1 MCGIIG
7 YVGTRQVSPILLD
20 GLRRLEYR
28 GYDSAGVA
36 VRTPDGHLE
45 IHKTHGKLQR
55 LVETMDGNAPKG
67 SLGIGHTRW
76 ATHGQPNDV
85 NAHPHSDCTGQL
97 AVIHNGIVENFEEL
111 RDDLRARGHIFKSE
125 TDTEVIAHLIE
136 DEFEDRGASTPLA
149 LIDATRAALA
159 RVRGAYSIGVLD
171 ARVPD
176 LIIGA
181 RHFSPLVVGVG
192 EGENLLAS
200 DIPALLAHTRRALI
214 VEDGELVALTP
225 DQVRVYRLNG
235 EVVERDPFEVTW
247 NVEEAEK
254 GGYPHYFLKEINEQ
268 PTALANALAGRVVD
282 DRVTMPELD
291 AIDFSRVERVH
302 IVACGTSYHAGLVAK
317 LALEDWAKV
326 PVQVEIGSEYRYAS
340 PVVDDKVLAVF
351 ITQSGETADTLA
363 SFRLARSCG
372 AQTLALTNV
381 VGSSITR
388 GTDSTVYLRVG
399 PEIGVVATKTFT
411 AQVALLELLAVH
423 FGTVRGTLDAKARKR
438 LARSFQLLPDLAEAV
453 LGADNQVKRLAA
465 KLEGR
470 RSCFFFGRG
479 YGFPAALE
487 GALKLKE
494 VSYLHAEGYAAGELK
509 HGPIAMLDPE
519 IPVVAVATAGPTH
532 EKVVSNIQEVRARKA
547 PVIAVAT
554 EGDTKTA
561 EYAEEV
567 VYVPRAE
574 ECLTPILAV
583 IPLQLLSYHV
593 AISRGCDVDQP
604 RNLAK
609 SVTVE

>member
-7 YVGTRQVSPILLD
+7 YVGARQVSPILLD

-28 GYDSAGVA
+28 GYDSAGLA
-36 VRTPDGHLE
+36 VRTPDGRLE
-45 IHKTHGKLQR
+45 IHKTQGKLKR
-55 LVETMDGNAPKG
+55 LVDLVGEDAPRG
-67 SLGIGHTRW
+67 TLGIGHTRW
-76 ATHGQPNDV
+76 ATHGAPNDI
-85 NAHPHSDCTGQL
+85 NAHPHSDCSGQL
-97 AVIHNGIVENFEEL
+97 AVIHNGIVENFSEL
-111 RDDLRARGHIFKSE
+111 RDELKARGHSFKSE

-136 DEFEDRGASTPLA
+136 EEFEARGVTSPLA
-149 LIDATRAALA
+149 LIDATRAALLK
-159 RVRGAYSIGVLD
+159 VRGAYSIGVLD

-181 RHFSPLVVGVG
+181 RHFSPLVVGIG

-200 DIPALLAHTRRALI
+200 DIPALLAHTRRALVI
-214 VEDGELVALTP
+214 EDGELVALTP
-225 DQVRVYRLNG
+225 EQVRVYKLDG
-235 EVVERDPFEVTW
+235 EVVEREPFEVTW

-268 PTALANALAGRVVD
+268 PTALASALAGRLVQG
-282 DRVTMPELD
+282 RIEMPELD
-291 AIDFSRVERVH
+291 TVDFSRLERVH
-302 IVACGTSYHAGLVAK
+302 IVACGTSYHAGLVGKLVFEEWAK
-317 LALEDWAKV
+317 L

-340 PVVDDKVLAVF
+340 PVIDDKTLAIF

-388 GTDSTVYLRVG
+388 GADSTVYLRVG
-399 PEIGVVATKTFT
+399 PEIGVVATKTYT
-411 AQVALLELLAVH
+411 AQVALLELIALYLGSLRGCLQENRRAELAHSLEV
-423 FGTVRGTLDAKARKR
+423 
-438 LARSFQLLPDLAEAV
+438 LPDLAEAV
-453 LGADNQVKRLAA
+453 LGADSQVRRLAA

-509 HGPIAMLDPE
+509 HGPIAMLDPDF
-519 IPVVAVATAGPTH
+519 PVVAIATASPTH
-532 EKVVSNIQEVRARKA
+532 DKVVSNIQEVRARNA

-554 EGDTKTA
+554 EGDAGTA

-567 VYVPRAE
+567 VYIPRAE
-574 ECLTPILAV
+574 DCLTPILAL

-593 AISRGCDVDQP
+593 ATARGCDVDQP

>member
-1 MCGIIG
+1 MCGIVG
-7 YVGTRQVSPILLD
+7 YVGNREASPILLD

-36 VRTPDGHLE
+36 VRTPEGRME
-45 IHKTHGKLQR
+45 IHKTNGKLGR
-55 LVETMDGNAPKG
+55 LVEMLDGRAPHG

-76 ATHGQPNDV
+76 ATHGVPNDI
-85 NAHPHSDCTGQL
+85 NAHPHTDCSGQL
-97 AVIHNGIVENFEEL
+97 AVIHNGIVENFAEL
-111 RDDLRARGHIFKSE
+111 RAGLTARGHRFKSE

-136 DEFEDRGASTPLA
+136 EEFIARGADSALA
-149 LIDATRAALA
+149 LMDATRMSLKKL
-159 RVRGAYSIGVLD
+159 RGAYSVAVLD

-192 EGENLLAS
+192 NGENLLAS
-200 DIPALLAHTRRALI
+200 DIPALLSHTRHALVI
-214 VEDGELVALTP
+214 EDGELVALTP
-225 DQVRVYRLNG
+225 EQVRVYTLDG
-235 EVVERDPFEVTW
+235 EVVEREPFEVTW
-247 NVEEAEK
+247 NFEEAEK
-254 GGYPHYFLKEINEQ
+254 GGYPHFFLKEINEQ
-268 PTALANALAGRVVD
+268 PAALANALRGRIVEGRV
-282 DRVTMPELD
+282 MLPELE
-291 AIDFSRVERVH
+291 AIDFKRVDRVH
-302 IVACGTSYHAGLVAK
+302 IIACGTSYHAGLIGK
-317 LALEDWAKV
+317 LALEQWARV
-326 PVQVEIGSEYRYAS
+326 PVQVEIGSEYRYTA
-340 PVVDDKVLAVF
+340 PVIDEHTLALL

-363 SFRLARSCG
+363 SFRLARASG

-388 GTDSTVYLRVG
+388 GADTTVYLRVG

-411 AQVALLELLAVH
+411 AQVALLELLALH
-423 FGTVRGTLDAKARKR
+423 WATARGTIDAAKR
-438 LARSFQLLPDLAEAV
+438 AALARSFEILPDLVEAA
-453 LGADNQVKRLAA
+453 LGTDNQVMRLAHN
-465 KLEGR
+465 LQNR

-519 IPVVAVATAGPTH
+519 IPVIAIATESPTQ
-532 EKVVSNIQEVRARKA
+532 EKVVSNIQEVRARQA
-547 PVIAVAT
+547 SVLAVAT
-554 EGDTKTA
+554 EGDPRTA
-561 EYAEEV
+561 EYADDV
-567 VYVPRAE
+567 IYVPRAHE
-574 ECLTPILAV
+574 AFTPILAV
-583 IPLQLLSYHV
+583 VPLQLLAYHI
-593 AISRGCDVDQP
+593 AIARGCDVDQP